1 MSASALRNARAR
13 AANAAKGIARASHA
27 EEHLSSAERAAV
39 VLSSAEVR
47 KSGAARSS
55 VKEMVLGRKEAILQK
70 EAARKEAL
78 QTSGLQTSASAVYV
92 RARPDLDPCFT
103 RSFRKLCA
111 FLDTRLR
118 YPKSQNHGGT
128 TVAMVA
134 AEQAQTRAK
143 LLAAEQRL
151 ALARVKASM
160 KAEPGPCP
168 RLADAL
174 FVSIGERLITT
185 ETDRESNISAA
196 R

>member
-1 MSASALRNARAR
+1 MNVRRRKQLAELQGEARSFVARGWNSTSGRSWLSPSASEHALDQ
-13 AANAAKGIARASHA
+13 IALNKADH
-27 EEHLSSAERAAV
+27 SSNPT
-39 VLSSAEVR
+39 R
-47 KSGAARSS
+47 K
-55 VKEMVLGRKEAILQK
+55 RKRRE
-70 EAARKEAL
+70 
-78 QTSGLQTSASAVYV
+78 
-92 RARPDLDPCFT
+92 
-103 RSFRKLCA
+103 
-111 FLDTRLR
+111 
-118 YPKSQNHGGT
+118 
-128 TVAMVA
+128 
-134 AEQAQTRAK
+134 AEQAQTRK